1 MFQLLNAQIILMVI
15 TSPRFVKLN
24 VQILP
29 IMEIIK
35 LIYVQLHVLLVLN
48 KMIPKPVL
56 EHVQPIIVLVINNSV
71 IQSLYF
77 VKTTVLE
84 IIMPIIKL
92 IGNVCWLVILNL
104 CKAMDSIIS
113 VSSTVRQLLGL
124 ILFIQTEYVQ
134 QVVLT
139 MAHIKVMDIMKLGN
153 VYKYALILNTDKLLL
168 RFLYVFLFVKII
180 SLDIQS
186 LIFVLIIVLPRTM
199 EILQEIEL
207 AYLNVFKMDIMP

>member
-1 MFQLLNAQIILMVI
+1 MQILVLTCVLDIVMTQLINKMLPQVGQSLVLANKNAIRQDLIYLEITLLTFVFQLLNAQIILMVI

-77 VKTTVLE
+77 VKTTALE
-84 IIMPIIKL
+84 ITMLIIKP
-92 IGNVCWLVILNL
+92 IGNV
-104 CKAMDSIIS
+104 
-113 VSSTVRQLLGL
+113 
-124 ILFIQTEYVQ
+124 F
-134 QVVLT
+134 
-139 MAHIKVMDIMKLGN
+139 
-153 VYKYALILNTDKLLL
+153 
-168 RFLYVFLFVKII
+168 
-180 SLDIQS
+180 
-186 LIFVLIIVLPRTM
+186 
-199 EILQEIEL
+199 
-207 AYLNVFKMDIMP
+207 